1 MLNLSMSLR
10 PLAALLDA
18 LPVAFVAHDP
28 DGNVVLW
35 NPAAEALL
43 GWSREEVLGRP
54 SPIPNAILRG
64 TSGTLADATASL
76 SALSGA
82 IAPAGGFAPPLTGPD
97 ALSGAID
104 PPITG
109 LDASGLATAA
119 QVPRVWLKDR
129 AGTELEVA
137 AAVMP
142 IAGHA
147 ATAVAL
153 WSLPASPAL
162 DRPSLEALFDQLPL
176 GALVVDPKG
185 AIVGANAAIA
195 RLLGSSRDQILG
207 HSVGEFLDAGAEG
220 LPDGPFGALESRG
233 TSVRLRRHGGAPL
246 SVELTTVSLSADRA
260 VAFFRDEHLE
270 TQGRLYARLFESS
283 GEAMVICD
291 AKNNIQAV
299 NEAFT
304 RITGYAAAEVIGQNP
319 RVLSSGRHDAAFYAR
334 IWVALST
341 TGTWRGELW
350 NRRKSGDVY
359 CEWAT
364 LSAIKDSGGR
374 VSNYVAV
381 FADITAVKETER
393 QVMYLAQRDHLTG
406 LPNRTLLRDRLDQ
419 ALNAAARTDQQ
430 VALMLVDLDGFKSVN
445 SSLGPTEGDLLLKEV
460 ARRLELSVRV
470 GDTVARMG
478 GDEFAIV
485 LTSLASSSE
494 SLTVESRVRA
504 VIGEPLHLAGQDLRL
519 TASIGIAVYP
529 QDGAASDL
537 LLSHADAAMYAA
549 KDAGRN
555 TSRFFTASMNER
567 AVDRMSLTQG
577 LGRALEKN
585 ELRLHFQPQR
595 PIATERL
602 LGVEALLRWQHPD
615 IGLVPPDRF
624 IYLAEETGLI
634 RPIGVWV
641 LRESALRAKAWGIPV
656 SVNLSVVQLEDPDL
670 YRHVQEVLA
679 ETGVA
684 PELLEL
690 EVTESVVMKDPVAS
704 VAMLTRLKALGL
716 GLSMDDFGTG
726 YSSLTQLKRLPLD
739 RLKIDRAFVREV
751 LTDAADQAV
760 VQAVIAMGHALRL
773 RIIAEGVETTEQRSL
788 LADYG
793 CDEVQGYLCGRPMP
807 PDRIDDEI
815 KALRLPLPA

>member
-1 MLNLSMSLR
+1 MRHLSMSLR

-35 NPAAEALL
+35 NPAAELLL

-54 SPIPNAILRG
+54 SPIPSAVLQGPSWPALGGSQHLIDP
-64 TSGTLADATASL
+64 LAASPP
-76 SALSGA
+76 SGA
-82 IAPAGGFAPPLTGPD
+82 HSTIAPAAV
-97 ALSGAID
+97 
-104 PPITG
+104 
-109 LDASGLATAA
+109 
-119 QVPRVWLKDR
+119 QVPRVWLRNR
-129 AGTELEVA
+129 AGVELEVA
-137 AAVMP
+137 AATMP
-142 IAGHA
+142 ITGHA

-153 WSLPASPAL
+153 WVVPDVPVL
-162 DRPSLEALFDQLPL
+162 DRAVLEALFNALPL

-185 AIVGANAAIA
+185 AIVGANPAVA
-195 RLLGSSRDQILG
+195 LLVGSGREQLLG
-207 HSVGEFLDAGAEG
+207 HSVGDFLEAGPEG
-220 LPDGPFGALESRG
+220 LPNGPFGALEARG
-233 TSVRLRRHGGAPL
+233 AAVSLRRHGGAPRP
-246 SVELTTVSLSADRA
+246 VELKTATLSADRA
-260 VAFFRDEHLE
+260 AAFFRDTQAE

-291 AKNNIQAV
+291 ARNNIQAV

-304 RITGYAAAEVIGQNP
+304 RITGYSEAEVIGQNP
-319 RVLSSGRHDAAFYAR
+319 RILASGRHDAAFYAR

-364 LSAIKDSGGR
+364 LSAIKDASGK

-419 ALNAAARTDQQ
+419 SINAAARSEQQ
-430 VALMLVDLDGFKSVN
+430 VALMLVDLDGFKSIN
-445 SSLGPTEGDLLLKEV
+445 SSLGPTEGDVLLKEV

-485 LTSLASSSE
+485 LTALDSSSE
-494 SLTVESRVRA
+494 ALTVESRVRG
-504 VIGEPLHLAGQDLRL
+504 VIGEPLRLAGQDLRL

-585 ELRLHFQPQR
+585 ELCLHFQPQR

-641 LRESALRAKAWGIPV
+641 LRESARRAKAWGIPV

-670 YRHVQEVLA
+670 LQHVEEVLR

-684 PELLEL
+684 PGLLEL

-704 VAMLTRLKALGL
+704 VAMLSRLKALGL

-751 LTDAADQAV
+751 LTDPADQAV
-760 VQAVIAMGHALRL
+760 VQAVIAMGHALSL
-773 RIIAEGVETTEQRSL
+773 RIIAEGVETTEQRAL

-807 PDRIDDEI
+807 PDRIDAEI
-815 KALRLPLPA
+815 KALQDPLPA